1 MSARLVIFGTVSLTL
16 LSGLACDGPA
26 ASPSPND
33 GASGASGAP
42 GAGSGRTPGASGA
55 SSTSGSLSASGSIS
69 GASSGTAIVA
79 TTGTGDSSGTTSS
92 SGVAGGGAGAGGS
105 GSVASTGSA
114 PAMAGSGP
122 SLTFTEFPIP
132 TASDPGAITAG
143 PDGNIW
149 FTHQSTAPSA
159 IGNVTPDGSKFG
171 LFDTSTT
178 NTGPVAITN
187 GPDGN
192 VWYTKQQGIGRMTP
206 SGSYT
211 EFGTPNGDDTSG
223 LAVGPDGNLWFTE
236 PVANKIGR
244 VAPSGKDFNE
254 FPLPTAASGPT
265 AIALGPDGNLWFTEA
280 TPSGNRIGR
289 ITPMGTITEFAI
301 PTAASSSGGIA
312 KGADGNLWFSEHD
325 GHKIGRI
332 TPSGTITEFPVP
344 SGSSPGSITE
354 GPDGNLWYTEAG
366 APNAI
371 GRVTTSGSIAEY
383 PVPSADADPDGIAL
397 GPDSNIWFTEL
408 STNKIARISNLNGGG
423 NVAPSGNIG
432 ATDPLSVGMAC
443 MVDHDCVGSGM
454 ACGGDVCS
462 WAVTPHVCVLVETAD
477 PGWCTASSSCWCA
490 GEGATCSTTNHHCSF
505 TQDNGV
511 DPGSGDGGP

>member
-1 MSARLVIFGTVSLTL
+1 MNARVAVLAAITS
-16 LSGLACDGPA
+16 LSGSACDNGSAPPVNVGA
-26 ASPSPND
+26 SGGESGLGTGSGGTSASGSLSQSGSPSTSFSGAATGSSGTGTEAAAGSSGAVSSSGAIASSSGV
-33 GASGASGAP
+33 GASGASAP
-42 GAGSGRTPGASGA
+42 E
-55 SSTSGSLSASGSIS
+55 
-69 GASSGTAIVA
+69 
-79 TTGTGDSSGTTSS
+79 
-92 SGVAGGGAGAGGS
+92 
-105 GSVASTGSA
+105 
-114 PAMAGSGP
+114 MAGVGP
-122 SLTFTEFPIP
+122 SLTFTEFLIP

-143 PDGNIW
+143 PDGNVW

-178 NTGPVAITN
+178 NTGPVAITA

-192 VWYTKQQGIGRMTP
+192 VWYTKQQGIGRITP
-206 SGSYT
+206 G
-211 EFGTPNGDDTSG
+211 GTVSEYGAPNGDDTSG
-223 LAVGPDGNLWFTE
+223 IALGPDGNLWFTE

-244 VAPSGKDFNE
+244 VAPTGNDFSE

-280 TPSGNRIGR
+280 APSGNRIGR
-289 ITPMGTITEFAI
+289 ITPTGTITEFAI

-332 TPSGTITEFPVP
+332 TPSGSITEFPVP
-344 SGSSPGSITE
+344 SGSSPGSITA

-366 APNAI
+366 APNAV
-371 GRVTTSGSIAEY
+371 GRVTTSGAIAEY
-383 PVPSADADPDGIAL
+383 AVPTADSDPDGIAL
-397 GPDSNIWFTEL
+397 GPDKNIWFTEL
-408 STNKIARISNLNGGG
+408 SANKIARISNLSGGG

-443 MVDHDCVGSGM
+443 TVDHDCVGSGM

-477 PGWCTASSSCWCA
+477 PGWCTASASCWCA
-490 GEGATCSTTNHHCSF
+490 GEGATCNTTSHHCSF

-511 DPGSGDGGP
+511 GPVSGTSDGG